1 METLISS
8 KIHRLSLVN
17 RSSHAATQLPSAR
30 GPVLE
35 FFLFFFFLNFRN
47 VRREGFFFFFFFK
60 CIRNTR
66 KLFGA
71 QNLEIKSDGI

>member
-35 FFLFFFFLNFRN
+35 FFSFFFLNFRN
-47 VRREGFFFFFFFK
+47 VRREGFFFFK

>member
-17 RSSHAATQLPSAR
+17 RSSHTATQLPSAR

-35 FFLFFFFLNFRN
+35 FFSFFFFEFSKRIF
-47 VRREGFFFFFFFK
+47 VERVFFFFK